1 MRVFRHLLQG
11 PSPSLPCL
19 TDANVHLEE
28 KARKEMAAKAG
39 GKGPLNLGGQGIKG
53 SSKKK

>member
-1 MRVFRHLLQG
+1 MND
-11 PSPSLPCL
+11 
-19 TDANVHLEE
+19 TEE